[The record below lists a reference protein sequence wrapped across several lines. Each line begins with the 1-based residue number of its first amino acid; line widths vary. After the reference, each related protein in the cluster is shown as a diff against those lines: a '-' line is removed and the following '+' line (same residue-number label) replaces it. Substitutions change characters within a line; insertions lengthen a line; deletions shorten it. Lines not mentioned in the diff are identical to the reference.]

1 MVFDS
6 FSTRL
11 LDNTFKQKWVNVFY
25 TYALVFKITIIRLW
39 VRNSSIEYLNSLF
52 KWWFRRRNLYGS
64 IERSCYAWSRKE
76 SLWSCKISLW
86 FKASSKHGK
95 FDQVMLFDGFQTNI
109 VDKCVYIKQIYNDY
123 VILYLYVYDIMI
135 LGIDIQVINIT
146 ISFLSKIFDMKNLG
160 PINVILGIKLLKNSN
175 GFAITQSHYIEKI
188 LKRFNYF
195 VSFYVVLSSL
205 LPN

>member
-1 MVFDS
+1 
-6 FSTRL
+6 
-11 LDNTFKQKWVNVFY
+11 
-25 TYALVFKITIIRLW
+25 
-39 VRNSSIEYLNSLF
+39 
-52 KWWFRRRNLYGS
+52 
-64 IERSCYAWSRKE
+64 
-76 SLWSCKISLW
+76 
-86 FKASSKHGK
+86 
-95 FDQVMLFDGFQTNI
+95 MLFDVFQTNI

-195 VSFYVVLSSL
+195 KVSFYVVPSSL

>member
-1 MVFDS
+1 
-6 FSTRL
+6 
-11 LDNTFKQKWVNVFY
+11 
-25 TYALVFKITIIRLW
+25 
-39 VRNSSIEYLNSLF
+39 
-52 KWWFRRRNLYGS
+52 
-64 IERSCYAWSRKE
+64 
-76 SLWSCKISLW
+76 
-86 FKASSKHGK
+86 
-95 FDQVMLFDGFQTNI
+95 
-109 VDKCVYIKQIYNDY
+109 
-123 VILYLYVYDIMI
+123 MI

>member
-1 MVFDS
+1 
-6 FSTRL
+6 
-11 LDNTFKQKWVNVFY
+11 
-25 TYALVFKITIIRLW
+25 
-39 VRNSSIEYLNSLF
+39 
-52 KWWFRRRNLYGS
+52 
-64 IERSCYAWSRKE
+64 
-76 SLWSCKISLW
+76 
-86 FKASSKHGK
+86 
-95 FDQVMLFDGFQTNI
+95 MLFDGFQTNI

-146 ISFLSKIFDMKNLG
+146 ISFLSKFFDMKNLG

>member
-1 MVFDS
+1 
-6 FSTRL
+6 
-11 LDNTFKQKWVNVFY
+11 
-25 TYALVFKITIIRLW
+25 
-39 VRNSSIEYLNSLF
+39 
-52 KWWFRRRNLYGS
+52 
-64 IERSCYAWSRKE
+64 
-76 SLWSCKISLW
+76 
-86 FKASSKHGK
+86 
-95 FDQVMLFDGFQTNI
+95 MLFDGFQTNI

-123 VILYLYVYDIMI
+123 VILYLYIYDIMI